1 MDLKKLV
8 LANQKIIEFVNEWP
22 GNSQPFHIKKNLLLT
37 PYVGTLDVATARF
50 NSILLRLSEHPLMIE
65 HFRTDVASCQSI
77 IQKFYRNTIRLQTWP
92 HFMRKILQWRLHR
105 IGISSV
111 PKIKSTYR
119 KLLITIDG
127 KN

>member
-1 MDLKKLV
+1 MNLKKLV
-8 LANQKIIEFVNEWP
+8 LANQKIIAFVNEWP

-77 IQKFYRNTIRLQTWP
+77 K
-92 HFMRKILQWRLHR
+92 
-105 IGISSV
+105 
-111 PKIKSTYR
+111 
-119 KLLITIDG
+119 
-127 KN
+127 